1 MGKEIGGSGAATSS
15 ADKAAETAIV
25 EIRNL
30 RFTYPGI
37 DGHPPPG
44 SKPLIDGFSLQL
56 HAGDRCLL
64 VGSNGAGKTTILKI
78 LGGKHIVDPDMV
90 RIMGRSA
97 FHDTALTSSGEL
109 SYLGGE
115 WRRDVAFAGFEVTI
129 QMDISAEKMIYGVS
143 GVDPQRRDELIKVL
157 DIDLSWRMHRSSDG
171 QRRRVQI
178 CMGLLKPFKVLL
190 LDEITVDLD
199 VVVRANLLIYLK
211 KECERRGAT
220 IIYAT
225 HIFDGLEDWP
235 SHIVYVAHGKLQL
248 ALPLDKVKELSN
260 LSLMRT
266 VEKWLRKERDEDRKR
281 RKERKENGLPEYE
294 NSVDGTRVTG
304 DPARMLNNGWAAG
317 RLQSTVA
324 GEENFYFSSNRV
336 LRQ

>member
-1 MGKEIGGSGAATSS
+1 MENPT
-15 ADKAAETAIV
+15 V
-25 EIRNL
+25 EIRDL
-30 RFTYPGI
+30 SFTYPGI

-44 SKPLIDGFSLQL
+44 SRPLINGLSLSL
-56 HAGDRCLL
+56 GAGERCLL

-78 LGGKHIVDPDMV
+78 MGGKHMVAPEMV
-90 RIMGRSA
+90 RVLGRSA
-97 FHDTALTSSGEL
+97 FHDTSLISSGEL

-115 WRRDVAFAGFEVTI
+115 WRRDVAFAGFEVSI

-143 GVDPQRRDELIKVL
+143 GIDPKRREELIKVL
-157 DIDLSWRMHRSSDG
+157 DIDLSWKMHKSSDG

-199 VVVRANLLIYLK
+199 VLARANLLNYLK
-211 KECERRGAT
+211 KECKERGAT

-248 ALPLDKVKELSN
+248 ALPLEKVKELSN

-266 VEKWLRKERDEDRKR
+266 VESWLRKERDEERER
-281 RKERKENGLPEYE
+281 RRIRKEKGLLEYE
-294 NSVDGTRVTG
+294 KRVEGSRVIG
-304 DPARMLNNGWAAG
+304 DPAKSAARVTNNGWAAG
-317 RLQSTVA
+317 RLTSTMA
-324 GEENFYFSSNRV
+324 GEENFLFSSNRV